1 MYACN
6 VYDFNDDFEKNIIA
20 ETKDNVR
27 RLRHHACPGNVVR
40 HNEIESAWHHWPS
53 FQGHSEKLRADYI
66 KQFEYCLPKTV
77 KKYDSQTFYWA
88 VVTVIRRML

>member
-6 VYDFNDDFEKNIIA
+6 VYDFNDDFERNIIA

-40 HNEIESAWHHWPS
+40 
-53 FQGHSEKLRADYI
+53 Q
-66 KQFEYCLPKTV
+66 
-77 KKYDSQTFYWA
+77 
-88 VVTVIRRML
+88 